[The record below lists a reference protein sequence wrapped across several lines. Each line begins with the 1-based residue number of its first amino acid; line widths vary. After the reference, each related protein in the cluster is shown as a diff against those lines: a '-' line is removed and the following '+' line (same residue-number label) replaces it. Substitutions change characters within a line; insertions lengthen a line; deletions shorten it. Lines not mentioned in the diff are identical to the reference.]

1 VFYCCSIYEISLFL
15 VLGLVQQDYSVRTLT
30 GHFAIVMSL
39 DFHPVKDDLICSCDG
54 NNEMRFWSI
63 NGGRAVRVAQVYLL
77 FLVFRHSNFLLSA
90 NIRAIC

>member
-1 VFYCCSIYEISLFL
+1 
-15 VLGLVQQDYSVRTLT
+15 
-30 GHFAIVMSL
+30 
-39 DFHPVKDDLICSCDG
+39 
-54 NNEMRFWSI
+54 MRFWSI